1 MRLPEKPWDTRNS
14 DRCELGDGRGLQV
27 ENRKIPSAIS
37 STVVFMDSVCA
48 RAWPGRSQSGG
59 VIVSAQLAHED
70 GERRDGAR
78 VRR

>member
-1 MRLPEKPWDTRNS
+1 MS
-14 DRCELGDGRGLQV
+14 GIQV

-48 RAWPGRSQSGG
+48 PCVPGRPQSGG
-59 VIVSAQLAHED
+59 VIVAAQLARED

-78 VRR
+78 ARR